1 MSTNSSQSPK
11 AMSIRRIQM
20 RRNDTGSLSRESSF
34 SSTELSVSRNSSF
47 SSFSSRATSS
57 SEGCC
62 ETEDSSV
69 SRSSSTAT
77 SSSKKA
83 NGLLLSLG
91 TTLKHPEGH
100 HKSSKISILRE
111 QLRNSQ
117 RSNDYEDMTNTQNK
131 GEVNK
136 SSNLSLQDFVVT
148 ANRIS
153 SALQH
158 ETYVAARQRSK
169 SDCSHREIVKTEDT
183 KFFVGLQDTL
193 WQPDLSYSLANN
205 QNARP
210 LSMENS
216 SQRIAELEKQVHLLI
231 KERHNIRRELEQ
243 TRCDRGRMRL
253 ERDALKKERDILRR
267 DKEELH
273 QELYNRSN
281 VIRHL
286 QEHLTM
292 ALIPVPPTITLDA
305 LKLTTNHPLTAGQKQ
320 RLRSKSETRVPEFY
334 LPRDKNNSYTFL

>member
-210 LSMENS
+210 LSME
-216 SQRIAELEKQVHLLI
+216 
-231 KERHNIRRELEQ
+231 RHNIRRELEQ